1 MATFNDLY
9 QSIQKYHSKIFK
21 YALFVFSV
29 LVVLWMFPA
38 GVDFKYE
45 YSKGRPWQYENL
57 YAPFD
62 FDIQKSIAEV
72 EQEQN
77 TINNNQTHYFIF
89 DEATVNEV
97 EGEFYTLFRATF
109 GFNFEQDS
117 TLLDLYTIGNE
128 VIDELYSFGVFERTN
143 VYKRIEI
150 SKENRLY
157 TLNEGERI
165 FPETLRN
172 KIEELIPSQVEE
184 DQKAILTQLLSQTI
198 QPNLTYDE
206 ELSAAVLNEQLGQIS
221 YTLGEILEGT
231 LIVSRGKIIEQS
243 EFQLLESLRSE
254 YQSQLISGLSFY
266 IILTGYGLLVAL
278 VLLMLMLFIKKYRP
292 SIYEDNNQLTFI
304 FLNILLFVFVVITLV
319 QIDESYSYMAPL
331 CILPLILKN
340 FFDARLGLF
349 GHVIALLIIGF
360 VVPNSFEF
368 VFVQVTAGIVTIL
381 GAQELHKRSN
391 LFLTVGQIT
400 LVYIFTYVAFTCVHD
415 GSIASIDLRI
425 LLLFLINGM
434 VTLFAQPLIYL
445 YERIFGMVSD
455 ISLLELSDTN
465 SSLLKVLSNEAPGT
479 FNHSLQVANLAEA
492 AANEIDANALLV
504 RVGAL
509 YHDIGKLDDPIYY
522 SENQIHASNPH
533 DELNP
538 FESAHL
544 IKSHV
549 IKGIEIAQKYNIP
562 DRVIDFIRTHHGN
575 SLIYYFYKKQ
585 QEVEPE
591 VEEFHFRYNG
601 PIPFSKETA
610 ILMMCD
616 AVEAATKSLKE
627 PGYNEI
633 DDFVERIINTQMGD
647 KQFLNANIS
656 FKEIEDVKK
665 VLKKKLNNIYHVRV
679 EYPE

>member
-1 MATFNDLY
+1 MATIKDLY
-9 QSIQKYHSKIFK
+9 KSIQKNHLKIYK

-29 LVVLWMFPA
+29 LVVIWMFPA

-62 FDIQKSIAEV
+62 FDIQKSISEL

-77 TINNNQTHYFIF
+77 TININQTHYFNF
-89 DEATVNEV
+89 NESVVNEV
-97 EGEFYTLFRATF
+97 ESEFYKLFRATF
-109 GFNFEQDS
+109 GFNFEQNEALS
-117 TLLDLYTIGNE
+117 AAYKIGNE
-128 VIDELYSFGVFERTN
+128 IIEELYASGVFERKN
-143 VYKRIEI
+143 EFDRIQV
-150 SKENRLY
+150 SKKNRLY
-157 TLNEGERI
+157 TLGKDQRI
-165 FPETLRN
+165 FPETLRT
-172 KIEELIPSQVEE
+172 KIEKLIAYRLVEE
-184 DQKAILTQLLSQTI
+184 QKTMLTKLLSQTV

-206 ELSAAVLNEQLGQIS
+206 ELSGAVLNEQMSKIS
-221 YTLGEILEGT
+221 YTRGEILEGT
-231 LIVSRGKIIEQS
+231 LIVSRGKIIEQA

-319 QIDESYSYMAPL
+319 QIEESYSYLAPL

-415 GSIASIDLRI
+415 GSFSSIDFRI

-465 SSLLKVLSNEAPGT
+465 STLLKVLSNQAPGT

-538 FESAHL
+538 FESAHI

-585 QEVEPE
+585 IEVEPE

-627 PGYNEI
+627 PIFNEI
-633 DDFVERIINTQMGD
+633 NDFVERIINTQMGD

-656 FKEIEDVKK
+656 FKEIEDIKK